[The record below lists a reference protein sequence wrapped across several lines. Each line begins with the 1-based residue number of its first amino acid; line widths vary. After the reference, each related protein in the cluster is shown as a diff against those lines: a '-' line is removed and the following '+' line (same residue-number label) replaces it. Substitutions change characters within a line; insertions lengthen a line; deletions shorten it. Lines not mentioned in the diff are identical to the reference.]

1 MYEAMI
7 DAILQDD
14 LSAFESQYLELSQV
28 RDGPHPESSLFDLF
42 MFDDNGLYNLLLLK
56 RTEMIN
62 YLYRLNFQLMN
73 CLVYMNLS
81 RIEEDELFEF
91 WRYILENGWHLKL
104 DGEIDKFVFLNIVS
118 KHFSL
123 LELSVQK
130 GVHLTQ
136 FEEIGWSLYI
146 RAMTHFYNKPP
157 ETIRKML
164 DDPMW
169 RAELFS
175 IDHDKALCLL
185 ITEGYNP
192 GDFITNIPSIIR
204 NKKREIEECKDITLE
219 LTQIP
224 RDVILYCI
232 HPYF

>member
-1 MYEAMI
+1 M
-7 DAILQDD
+7 
-14 LSAFESQYLELSQV
+14 
-28 RDGPHPESSLFDLF
+28 
-42 MFDDNGLYNLLLLK
+42 
-56 RTEMIN
+56 
-62 YLYRLNFQLMN
+62 
-73 CLVYMNLS
+73 
-81 RIEEDELFEF
+81 RIKEDELFEF
-91 WRYILENGWHLKL
+91 WSYILENGWHLKIN
-104 DGEIDKFVFLNIVS
+104 GEIERFVFLNIVS

-136 FEEIGWSLYI
+136 FEEIGGSLYVLV
-146 RAMTHFYNKPP
+146 MTLFYNKPP
-157 ETIRKML
+157 EDIRKML
-164 DDPMW
+164 DDRMW

-175 IDHDKALCLL
+175 IDHVKALCLL
-185 ITEGYNP
+185 VTDGYNQ
-192 GDFITNIPSIIR
+192 GDVITNIPSIIR